1 MSFAAP
7 NALYALAL
15 VPLTILALV
24 LAQRRRVRYAVR
36 YPALDVLAK
45 VAGEVPRW
53 RRYLPAT
60 AFLLALAALLVGAA
74 KPTARVPVPRDEAT
88 VMLVLDVSGSMDADD
103 VDPNRLEAA
112 RAAASRFIDKLPER
126 FQVGLVTFSDA
137 ADTLVQPTTDRVA
150 VEQALASLRADGAT
164 AIGDGLGAA
173 LDAIEALGNPPVQGG
188 ADPAD
193 PPAPRRVPAVT
204 LLLSDGANTS
214 GSDPMEQAERA
225 RQLDVPVFT
234 ISLGTPGGVLRGPG
248 GQNRSVAPDA
258 ETLTRIADITNARS
272 FQAATSENLSAV
284 YDGLGSRIGFRTEVR
299 EVTVAFAAAGLFL
312 LALAG
317 ILRSRW
323 IARLP

>member
-15 VPLTILALV
+15 VPLILIAL
-24 LAQRRRVRYAVR
+24 LIAQRRRVRYAVR

-53 RRYLPAT
+53 RRYLPA
-60 AFLLALAALLVGAA
+60 AMFLLALAALLLGTA

-103 VDPNRLEAA
+103 VEPNRLEAA
-112 RAAASRFIDKLPER
+112 RAAAMRFVDKLPQR

-150 VEQALASLRADGAT
+150 VGQALASLRADGAT

-173 LDAIEALGNPPVQGG
+173 LDAIEALGDQPVPGT
-188 ADPAD
+188 DPAD
-193 PPAPRRVPAVT
+193 PTPRRRVPAVT

-214 GSDPMEQAERA
+214 GTDPMEQAERA

-234 ISLGTPGGVLRGPG
+234 ISLGTPGGVLHGPG

-272 FQAATSENLSAV
+272 FQAATSDNLAAV
-284 YDGLGSRIGFRTEVR
+284 YEGLGSRIGFRTEVR

-312 LALAG
+312 LLLAG